1 MGLPT
6 YQWSP
11 DQVRFHERML
21 EKPFSWRQTRMIF
34 TNSMS
39 DFFHEDLPFEVLD
52 RVLEVIE
59 ATPQHVYQVLTKR
72 SSRMVEYSRRVG
84 GFPENMWLGVTVE
97 SDSNTFRIDH
107 LREIKASTRFVSIEP
122 LIGRVGHLDLSSIDW
137 VIVGGESGP
146 DHRPLNYDWAREV
159 RDQCLNEG
167 VAFFF
172 KQVGGLKPKSGGRLL
187 DGREWNQ
194 YPQSARATVPRQ
206 TVLAQ

>member
-1 MGLPT
+1 
-6 YQWSP
+6 
-11 DQVRFHERML
+11 
-21 EKPFSWRQTRMIF
+21 MIF

-52 RVLEVIE
+52 RVLKVIE

-72 SSRMVEYSRRVG
+72 SSRMVEYSKRIE

-97 SDSNTFRIDH
+97 SGSNRFRIDH
-107 LREIKASTRFVSIEP
+107 LRETKASTRFVSIEP
-122 LIGRVGHLDLSSIDW
+122 LIGRVGHLDLSNIDW

-159 RDQCLNEG
+159 RDQCLNAG

-194 YPQSARATVPRQ
+194 YPRSTPPAAPRQ